1 MTPSQANQAL
11 SLLHWNLTD
20 LAFRA
25 ALSEGEVK
33 AFIDSNATYDSAAA
47 IERTL
52 ALAVVEIPRRTSTS
66 ARVKLTNG
74 RPTFDFHPQRR
85 GSEPVVILRAGKRA
99 ATEYSVED
107 AVVAAE
113 NEEVNGDVLVA
124 RALRWC
130 VAKCR
135 RQ

>member
-11 SLLHWNLTD
+11 SLIYWNLTD

-52 ALAVVEIPRRTSTS
+52 ALAGVEIPRRTS
-66 ARVKLTNG
+66 ARVKLANG
-74 RPTFDFHPQRR
+74 RPTFDFHPQKR
-85 GSEPVVILRAGKRA
+85 GSGPVVILRAGKRA